1 MLLLHIEW
9 SLAFRPSSSNK
20 ELSCV
25 LFFAERKEETRLRH
39 RVRRTIILVS
49 YLIESR
55 CPDPVMCKR
64 SGSAASPDMKDS
76 VTKFKIPQ
84 TGANIGRASPLAS
97 SSESQLWLRVQ
108 RHIWHRRR
116 ECRLDLDLHVTK
128 TINYGCS
135 EVRFRQYAEKRED
148 FSPNLF
154 QDEYSKKI
162 AVWGYHAEKD

>member
-1 MLLLHIEW
+1 MI
-9 SLAFRPSSSNK
+9 FRPSSSNK

-39 RVRRTIILVS
+39 RVRQRIILVS

-84 TGANIGRASPLAS
+84 TGANYGRASPWPPPPRVS
-97 SSESQLWLRVQ
+97 CDSESRETSGTDGERAVFILICTSPILATMAAQ
-108 RHIWHRRR
+108 RSDSDNMQKRG
-116 ECRLDLDLHVTK
+116 K
-128 TINYGCS
+128 TFHLIY
-135 EVRFRQYAEKRED
+135 FRMNIRQ
-148 FSPNLF
+148 
-154 QDEYSKKI
+154 KI
-162 AVWGYHAEKD
+162 AV